1 MKVEKSLRCL
11 VGISPS
17 LLAAYLKKEFMR
29 LLIVSALI
37 IALIETGLFSRIEI
51 SVYWMKVLLI
61 SFECYKNS

>member
-37 IALIETGLFSRIEI
+37 IALIETGLFSRMEM
-51 SVYWMKVLLI
+51 SVY
-61 SFECYKNS
+61 